1 MFTIDLLKGEGLPV
15 EDTARSM
22 AVAAVASVVPAVV
35 VIAMSG
41 FFLLNKIHLSIQSG
55 RVATFETKTE
65 ELSDAVAR
73 QTGLERDKAAYSACL
88 AEAEAAIGRHTQWSP
103 ILVAIVGNMPE
114 SVVLTDLEV
123 DERAV
128 KMKMR
133 VPTKKDP
140 KKTKDVLVTTP
151 TLRINVA
158 ATPKSDGDKD
168 VRSFRDKLLAS
179 ASLGPMLENI
189 TVSQKADV
197 VNGLEVVSYEI
208 NCLFKPKL

>member
-103 ILVAIVGNMPE
+103 ILVTIVGNLPE
-114 SVVLTDLEV
+114 SVVLTGLEV
-123 DERAV
+123 DRRAIRV
-128 KMKMR
+128 K
-133 VPTKKDP
+133 VPTKEDP
-140 KKTKDVLVTTP
+140 QITKDVSITTP
-151 TLRINVA
+151 TLRMNVA
-158 ATPKSDGDKD
+158 ATPKSDGYKD

-208 NCLFKPKL
+208 NCIFKPKL